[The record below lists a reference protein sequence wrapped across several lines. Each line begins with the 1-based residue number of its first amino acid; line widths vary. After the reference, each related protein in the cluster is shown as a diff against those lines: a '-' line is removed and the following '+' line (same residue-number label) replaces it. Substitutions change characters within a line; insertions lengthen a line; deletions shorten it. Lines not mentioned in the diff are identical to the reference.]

1 MEQMM
6 PVTYEGN
13 NESGR
18 LEAVPSERPITEE
31 STAEQRNY
39 QAITPPHGRSSG
51 KQPSR
56 LTVVERVY
64 HQPAGQDAVAFE
76 SPFYRFLSSEDTCY
90 NRSLTVTPEW
100 QQIDLAWVA
109 KPAML
114 YLANEGRAPAGLDVI
129 IGIEPSSGLDPVPV
143 ARIPAGES
151 ARLCP
156 VAGAVLYA
164 ICPLGSGR
172 LRVVAIPE

>member
-1 MEQMM
+1 M
-6 PVTYEGN
+6 PIKASGDEEAGSINSVPAGTEGAIPQT
-13 NESGR
+13 R
-18 LEAVPSERPITEE
+18 QQLQPMR
-31 STAEQRNY
+31 RN
-39 QAITPPHGRSSG
+39 
-51 KQPSR
+51 KEPSR

-64 HQPAGQDAVAFE
+64 HQPAGQEAVAFE
-76 SPFYRFLSSEDTCY
+76 SPFYRFLASEDTCY

-114 YLANEGRAPAGLDVI
+114 YLANEGRTQVGPDVVV
-129 IGIEPSSGLDPVPV
+129 GVEVPHGLDPMPV

-151 ARLCP
+151 MRLCP
-156 VAGAVLYA
+156 IAGATFYA

-172 LRVVAIPE
+172 LKVVAIPE